1 MLLPLENRLEGL
13 GSVTRG
19 CGETTTEGTLG
30 DRPPSQPVPLL
41 TVQLSLLLSP
51 DR

>member
-1 MLLPLENRLEGL
+1 MLLPLENGLEGL
-13 GSVTRG
+13 GSVTHG
-19 CGETTTEGTLG
+19 CGETTTEGALG
-30 DRPPSQPVPLL
+30 DLPLPLL